1 MEDGLPGPTGLH
13 AVAHLA
19 SAVET
24 PQEVGAALTQLPQMV
39 GPIAPQAQQILQ
51 L

>member
-1 MEDGLPGPTGLH
+1 MEDGLFGPTGLH

-19 SAVET
+19 SAVAI
-24 PQEVGAALTQLPQMV
+24 PQEFGAAQTQLPQMV